1 MCNMQKKLFS
11 HGKLL
16 VALAAA
22 VVVVVVVIM
31 CDVVSPKFIFIKNR

>member
-1 MCNMQKKLFS
+1 MQYAKKMFS

-22 VVVVVVVIM
+22 VVVVVIM